1 MPTSPTL
8 PASHAAL
15 LTAPG
20 FGHLATIRPDG
31 RPRSHVMW
39 FDWDGTTLRFTH
51 TTRRAKYDDLRR
63 HAAIAFSVVDPRDP
77 YRFVEVQGTAT
88 VRPDPGAAFCLA
100 LQDRYGVRFP
110 VGDPDLRVVVEVAPE
125 RFYTKG

>member
-1 MPTSPTL
+1 VPTSTTL

-20 FGHLATIRPDG
+20 FGHLATVQADG

-51 TTRRAKYDDLRR
+51 TVTRGKYRDLGE
-63 HAAIAFSVVDPRDP
+63 HPGVAFSVIDPQDP

-100 LQDRYGVRFP
+100 LQERYGVTFP
-110 VGDPDLRVVVEVAPE
+110 VGDPGHRVVVEVAPE